1 MPKKVNRNPGV
12 SKRGDKWKA
21 RAFFDGKEY
30 SKSFST
36 QDEAVRWKR
45 EQERALER
53 GEWIDPS
60 LSNISFADW
69 TQMWLQ
75 AKSNISASTR
85 RGYIARINTH
95 LLPTFGQFKLTSITN
110 NQIGKWVATS
120 VDEGVLL

>member
-30 SKSFST
+30 SKTFST

-53 GEWIDPS
+53 GEWIDHHYPIS
-60 LSNISFADW
+60 L
-69 TQMWLQ
+69 L
-75 AKSNISASTR
+75 
-85 RGYIARINTH
+85 RIGH
-95 LLPTFGQFKLTSITN
+95 RCGCKQRPTSPPVL
-110 NQIGKWVATS
+110 V
-120 VDEGVLL
+120 EGI